1 MKFQNKAMRDELP
14 DLVTG
19 KLPDPQKQIVEEA
32 IRRDAALQKEWE
44 FCRSVL
50 QYIEAAQLSKKYETE
65 AAPIA
70 DQVTAQLRQLRK
82 EAEELQYL
90 LPDYY
95 ANALPEQ
102 ERRRIAAVLKRNP
115 FLQRAYEEIQQTLKA
130 VDAAQWQQKYE
141 REARALSVLVTE
153 QLKHQSQWRWR
164 FRWQWALALGMALVL
179 LAVALIT
186 PAAREWITEEPGP
199 DLVLTEESAED
210 SGLLE
215 ELPIF
220 SEVWYEDELAQPEEI
235 EQLVESLASIE
246 DDDEETGDF
255 WLDTGWFIE
264 ETNGDQSGGES
275 L

>member
-1 MKFQNKAMRDELP
+1 MKFQSKALRDELP

-19 KLPDPQKQIVEEA
+19 KLPDPQKQMVEET
-32 IRRDAALQKEWE
+32 IRHDAALQKEWE

-50 QYIEAAQLSKKYETE
+50 QYVEAAQLSKKYEIE

-70 DQVTAQLRQLRK
+70 NRVITQLRQLRM

-102 ERRRIAAVLKRNP
+102 ERHRIAAALERNP

-130 VDAAQWQQKYE
+130 VDAGRWQQKYE
-141 REARALSVLVTE
+141 REARALSVLVAE
-153 QLKHQSQWRWR
+153 QLQHRSQRRWR
-164 FRWQWALALGMALVL
+164 FQWQWALALGLTMVL

-186 PAAREWITEEPGP
+186 PAAREWIAEESMP
-199 DLVLTEESAED
+199 DLVLIEESTED

-220 SEVWYEDELAQPEEI
+220 AEVWYEDELTQPEEV

-246 DDDEETGDF
+246 DENEETGDF
-255 WLDTGWFIE
+255 WLDIGWFIE
-264 ETNGDQSGGES
+264 ETSRDQSAGES

>member
-1 MKFQNKAMRDELP
+1 MKFQNKALRDELP

-19 KLPDPQKQIVEEA
+19 KLPDPQKQMVEEA
-32 IRRDAALQKEWE
+32 IRCDAALHEEWE

-50 QYIEAAQLSKKYETE
+50 QYVEAAQLSKKYETE
-65 AAPIA
+65 AAPVVERVA
-70 DQVTAQLRQLRK
+70 DRLRQLRM

-102 ERRRIAAVLKRNP
+102 ERHRIAAALKRNP
-115 FLQRAYEEIQQTLKA
+115 FLRRAYEEIQQTLKV
-130 VDAAQWQQKYE
+130 VDAAQWQQQYE
-141 REARALSVLVTE
+141 REARTLSVIVTE
-153 QLKHQSQWRWR
+153 QLKHRLRWR
-164 FRWQWALALGMALVL
+164 FQWQWALALGLTLVL

-186 PAAREWITEEPGP
+186 PAAREWIAEEPAP
-199 DLVLTEESAED
+199 DLVLTGERTED

-220 SEVWYEDELAQPEEI
+220 SEVWYEDELVQPEEI

-246 DDDEETGDF
+246 DDDEEIGDF
-255 WLDTGWFIE
+255 WLDPGWFIE